1 MRPYTS
7 GAANDIE
14 NATNIARNMV
24 TRYGMSDKVGPMSF
38 GSDHNEVF
46 LGRDLAAHQDASE
59 ALESLI
65 DSEIKKLLDDAYAK
79 ATQILTEHKAQLEK
93 VASYLVEREKLSEA
107 EFKKILAGEELSSTS
122 DEAQK
127 ETQMKDN
134 PTSSEEKSE
143 NTDKAEQ

>member
-1 MRPYTS
+1 M
-7 GAANDIE
+7 D
-14 NATNIARNMV
+14 
-24 TRYGMSDKVGPMSF
+24 
-38 GSDHNEVF
+38 SDHNEVF

-93 VASYLVEREKLSEA
+93 VASYLIEREKLSEA